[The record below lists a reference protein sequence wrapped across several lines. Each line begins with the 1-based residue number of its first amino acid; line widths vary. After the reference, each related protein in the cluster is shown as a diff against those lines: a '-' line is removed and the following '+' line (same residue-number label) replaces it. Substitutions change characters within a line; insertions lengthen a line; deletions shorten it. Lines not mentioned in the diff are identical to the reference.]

1 MLAWTDEDRRQR
13 RLFTA
18 SVGAGGETPTIELHP
33 VLDVPGPVGGIEQ
46 VLGGPIPVVLSEGS
60 GRARAHAFDRDG
72 ELRPFSPEDV
82 DVTWL
87 AFPEDG
93 ASGSPATALVSD
105 PNKPHERALWRLFP
119 AGAPHAA
126 LPADGMF
133 IANPTLS
140 RDGST
145 VLFLGSTLGTVED
158 LYAMPTDGSSAPRRL
173 TSTAPDPKNLPGPE
187 VPLRV
192 VRYESLDGTPVWATL
207 YEPPPGTPKNG
218 AAVVFLHG
226 AGYLQQVR
234 ASTGFPNYTVN
245 HHFHRRLA
253 AQGYVVFAPDFRGSA
268 GYGRKFR
275 ADVYQKLGLPDSE
288 DIVAGKRWLV
298 ANCGIDPDRIGLY
311 GGSYGGFLTLMCMLR
326 FPREFAAGAAL
337 RPVTDWRTYQ
347 PEYTRPLFGGGPA
360 EVPDAYRLCSPID
373 QADKLE
379 RPLLLCH
386 GLLDDNVFVQDTI
399 RFVEKLQSL
408 GKTQLFEL
416 MVYPSQ
422 NHGFTAPY
430 AWIDEYQRIED
441 FFAKN
446 LLGSKKSG

>member
-1 MLAWTDEDRRQR
+1 
-13 RLFTA
+13 
-18 SVGAGGETPTIELHP
+18 
-33 VLDVPGPVGGIEQ
+33 
-46 VLGGPIPVVLSEGS
+46 
-60 GRARAHAFDRDG
+60 
-72 ELRPFSPEDV
+72 
-82 DVTWL
+82 
-87 AFPEDG
+87 
-93 ASGSPATALVSD
+93 
-105 PNKPHERALWRLFP
+105 
-119 AGAPHAA
+119 
-126 LPADGMF
+126 MF

-275 ADVYQKLGLPDSE
+275 ADVYQKLGLPTRRTSWPAS
-288 DIVAGKRWLV
+288 AGSWRP
-298 ANCGIDPDRIGLY
+298 GIDPDRIGLY

-360 EVPDAYRLCSPID
+360 EVPDAYRLCSPST
-373 QADKLE
+373 
-379 RPLLLCH
+379 RPTSSSARSSCA
-386 GLLDDNVFVQDTI
+386 
-399 RFVEKLQSL
+399 
-408 GKTQLFEL
+408 
-416 MVYPSQ
+416 M
-422 NHGFTAPY
+422 
-430 AWIDEYQRIED
+430 
-441 FFAKN
+441 
-446 LLGSKKSG
+446 GSSTTTSSSRTRSAS